1 MSVTRGREA
10 AFFFSNYRIRVLRFL
25 YGTLLSAYESK
36 FLEVEVLSY
45 NKPGQPPRP
54 VSFRFMMGE
63 EMFKGKVVK
72 VKDMKLDNR
81 MGNKIFEYLCDTV
94 IEGNGSTVKI
104 GYEKDS
110 MKWYLKSL

>member
-1 MSVTRGREA
+1 M
-10 AFFFSNYRIRVLRFL
+10 
-25 YGTLLSAYESK
+25 ESK

-81 MGNKIFEYLCDTV
+81 MGNKIL
-94 IEGNGSTVKI
+94 IEVSKVNSPHRYIAVG
-104 GYEKDS
+104 
-110 MKWYLKSL
+110 

>member
-1 MSVTRGREA
+1 MFYNNTQEGVC
-10 AFFFSNYRIRVLRFL
+10 IM
-25 YGTLLSAYESK
+25 ESK
-36 FLEVEVLSY
+36 FIEVEVLSY

-81 MGNKIFEYLCDTV
+81 MGNKIFEYLCDAM